1 MGLVLLL
8 PLAYKLGSALPAAGL
23 AVAVAAIA
31 LTACLVLFTR
41 RCHGDELHVARSLRT
56 AYARSRGGDP
66 TAAAIRSLSAVDLA
80 GAIRRGELSCVAAME
95 AFLGRARRVQP
106 VLNSL
111 SADRFDAALADAEDA
126 DRRLAAW
133 RRKAKGREP
142 LPVFF
147 GVPIVL
153 KECFAVDGMPQ
164 TMGLVSRV
172 SQQGGKQG
180 GSPSPF
186 ESGPCTAVER
196 VTDAGAI
203 CIGVG
208 NTSEACMW
216 MESCKDIT
224 HTHCTHTH
232 TLYTHTVHCTLYT
245 VHCTLYTV
253 HGTLYTTVYTHCT
266 MYRFTSTRQVGGPPI
281 LHIPSLAFASL
292 PTAT

>member
-1 MGLVLLL
+1 MGIVLLL

-31 LTACLVLFTR
+31 FTACLVLFTR
-41 RCHGDELHVARSLRT
+41 RCHGDELHVARALRT
-56 AYARSRGGDP
+56 AYARSRGDDP
-66 TAAAIRSLSAVDLA
+66 TAAIRSLSAVDLA

-172 SQQGGKQG
+172 QQQGGKQG
-180 GSPSPF
+180 GSPSRF

-216 MESCKDIT
+216 MESCKAIT
-224 HTHCTHTH
+224 HTHTHT
-232 TLYTHTVHCTLYT
+232 YTHTEHTHC
-245 VHCTLYTV
+245 
-253 HGTLYTTVYTHCT
+253 TLYTTVYTHCT
-266 MYRFTSTRQVGGPPI
+266 MYRLTFT
-281 LHIPSLAFASL
+281 
-292 PTAT
+292 